1 MKTIIGLIFCVSDWS
16 KTVITFLCGFAVASA
31 VAHKGG
37 LIASILPVD
46 VALVGFPVSSLVAKA
61 ILFFIV
67 SKVLAEIIE
76 HIMISREQTK
86 DAREA
91 RIAERVKEDLQHQ
104 N

>member
-1 MKTIIGLIFCVSDWS
+1 MRTIIGLIFCVSDWS
-16 KTVITFLCGFAVASA
+16 KTVITFLCGYAVASA

-61 ILFFIV
+61 ILFFSV
-67 SKVLAEIIE
+67 SKGLSEVIDYV
-76 HIMISREQTK
+76 MISRERTK
-86 DAREA
+86 EAREA
-91 RIAERVKEDLQHQ
+91 RIADRVREDLRL